1 MSILN
6 KSVYREYQ
14 HLLGNDDDS
23 AGGYAQLC
31 PLCNDGT
38 LWGNCR
44 KHYTK
49 SLMRYIE
56 AFMWYTQLLETRTV
70 QAEDRAM
77 VCGKQNYEL
86 RNALS
91 ASKRNAKHYRNVALE
106 LGDKI
111 RTLNID
117 KR

>member
-1 MSILN
+1 MSIPN
-6 KSVYREYQ
+6 KSVYKKYQ
-14 HLLGNDDDS
+14 DILRRNEEDHEV
-23 AGGYAQLC
+23 LC
-31 PLCNDGT
+31 PICNDGT
-38 LWGNCR
+38 RWGSCTN
-44 KHYTK
+44 HFTLDVISYAEA
-49 SLMRYIE
+49 LMLYVQ
-56 AFMWYTQLLETRTV
+56 TLEMRTV

-91 ASKRNAKHYRNVALE
+91 ASKRNAKHYRNIAFE

>member
-1 MSILN
+1 MSIPN
-6 KSVYREYQ
+6 KSVYRKYLNILMENGQ
-14 HLLGNDDDS
+14 DNRIP
-23 AGGYAQLC
+23 C
-31 PLCNDGT
+31 PICNDGT
-38 LWGNCR
+38 RWDVCN
-44 KHYTK
+44 KHF
-49 SLMRYIE
+49 SLELIYYLLALQWYIQ
-56 AFMWYTQLLETRTV
+56 FLETRTV

-91 ASKRNAKHYRNVALE
+91 ASKRNAKHYRNIAFE